1 VTTIA
6 HISDLHLDGTLPR
19 RARLVR
25 ALETAEKH
33 RPDHLVVTG
42 DVTAH
47 GSSAHIEEL
56 RGVLSGWRTPFTVVP
71 GNHDGTL
78 TGWTTSATDF
88 GDALLLPIDTRAPY
102 KPLAFRALGR
112 VGRSQM
118 AAIDQMTQAGTRP
131 VILAMHH
138 GPQAHPLHIF
148 DGLVDRSELRK
159 LLKDRPWVHIVCGH
173 DHRCL
178 DIGQVHVAPSVAH
191 HPDPVRIYEVH
202 GREFAPVYRSPF
214 AGAYFT

>member
-1 VTTIA
+1 MTIIA
-6 HISDLHLDGTLPR
+6 HLSDLHLNGTIPR
-19 RARLVR
+19 RARFAR
-25 ALETAEKH
+25 ALDNAWKH

-42 DVTAH
+42 DNTAH
-47 GSSAHIEEL
+47 GSRLHHEEL
-56 RGVLSGWRTPFTVVP
+56 DESLAGWPTRITKVP
-71 GNHDGTL
+71 GNHDGRL
-78 TGWTTSATDF
+78 TGWTTEVTDF
-88 GDALLLPIDTRAPY
+88 GDALLVPVDTRAPY
-102 KPLAFRALGR
+102 KPLVFRALGK

-118 AAIDQMTQAGTRP
+118 EVIDQMTQSGSRP

-138 GPQAHPLHIF
+138 GPQAHPLHVF

-159 LLKDRPWVHIVCGH
+159 LLQLRPWVHVLCGH

-191 HPDPVRIYEVH
+191 HPDPVRIYEVA
-202 GREFAPVYRSPF
+202 GRSLRPVYRSPF